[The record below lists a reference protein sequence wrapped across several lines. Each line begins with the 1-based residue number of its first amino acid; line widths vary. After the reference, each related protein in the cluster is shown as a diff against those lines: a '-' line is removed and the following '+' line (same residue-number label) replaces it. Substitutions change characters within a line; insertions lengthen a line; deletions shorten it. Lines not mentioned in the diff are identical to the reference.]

1 MQENITFKM
10 ILVSHLA
17 AADCASGVAGNIDI
31 SKHTCT
37 IIYQNQNQ
45 NQNPLLTSLYTHN
58 KYMAYV
64 NSSEMLTIYLVLV
77 VHE

>member
-1 MQENITFKM
+1 MQVFSPLTHCG
-10 ILVSHLA
+10 LVTSYGDRDL
-17 AADCASGVAGNIDI
+17 G
-31 SKHTCT
+31 
-37 IIYQNQNQ
+37 QNQNQ

>member
-1 MQENITFKM
+1 MYTDTQIDH
-10 ILVSHLA
+10 LVGTLCVWIDGSVYADTGIDHL
-17 AADCASGVAGNIDI
+17 V
-31 SKHTCT
+31 
-37 IIYQNQNQ
+37 QNQNQ

-64 NSSEMLTIYLVLV
+64 NSSEMLPIYLALV

>member
-1 MQENITFKM
+1 MCNCLFNK
-10 ILVSHLA
+10 
-17 AADCASGVAGNIDI
+17 SGGDSDMNQN
-31 SKHTCT
+31 
-37 IIYQNQNQ
+37 QNQNQ